1 MVESFNKKLK
11 QKILTKY
18 LFQTIIEMNDKLIEY
33 VNDYNMNIRL
43 KSLNYKTPFQ
53 YLKEEKDIIIQRIVI

>member
-1 MVESFNKKLK
+1 
-11 QKILTKY
+11 
-18 LFQTIIEMNDKLIEY
+18 
-33 VNDYNMNIRL
+33 MNIRL